1 MLLNYYQTVSSG
13 QNRAMSPVAHFLASL
28 LGAHRDPLTLHRVGH
43 DTHIATVL
51 ETAFDSASRN
61 RGLLGRSRL
70 EAGRAL
76 IIAPCS
82 LVHTFRM
89 AFPIDL
95 VFAARDGRVLKL
107 RERVQPN
114 RISGSFGAF
123 AVIEMAAGAIEA
135 SGLVVGDVLEV
146 RGAQPGP

>member
-1 MLLNYYQTVSSG
+1 
-13 QNRAMSPVAHFLASL
+13 MSRSPHFLSPL
-28 LGAHRDPLTLHRVGH
+28 LRTNSGRPVLTSGATSVP
-43 DTHIATVL
+43 IATVL